1 MANVKISELPLA
13 TSPLDSSVEI
23 PVVQGG
29 VTKRAG
35 VATTGYLQAGT
46 SAALRTAQDKMRDW
60 VAVEDFGAVGDGVTD
75 DTAAIQAA
83 FNTGWNVNCGSQ
95 RKTYRITNT
104 LVMTATNQQL
114 DMRQS
119 VLNLDDATGL
129 LSHIRVGDNITQS
142 NGIAINNI
150 IFTRTQVAT
159 AGAAIFA
166 NFVGVFTVQNCR
178 VFGNDRI
185 WRGIFIQ
192 RGLVCRILDNYIQN
206 TVAQG
211 IFLQGTGTGINATND
226 IKITGNR
233 IEYTGGEGLST
244 YDFTEGLYVRNNIFF
259 AIASAA
265 VYLDASAK
273 VNALVSFKFEGNDY
287 DSIGGGSVFYVSK
300 VSNVTMAD
308 SWFSNNAGTDVRIES
323 DADSVVINCG
333 QWYTSPGQI
342 GIQIAGTDVNITGI
356 QMLGGAQGIVLKS
369 TAARVLIDGNTIRN
383 MTSIAVNAFEGPTD
397 ITIGDNAFGN
407 NAADV
412 TTGFVS
418 PTVASADPLPL
429 LGGSNVY
436 NVTGTTNFGAI
447 SNGYAGRTVTLI
459 FSDVLTVFT
468 SVGGV
473 STVVLDAGANF
484 TTAAD
489 NTLTLA
495 HNGTRWYEIGRKV

>member
-1 MANVKISELPLA
+1 MANVKISQLPLA
-13 TSPLDSSVEI
+13 TSPLDSTVEM

-29 VTKRAG
+29 VTKRAPVNTIG
-35 VATTGYLQAGT
+35 FLQSGT
-46 SAALRTAQDKMRDW
+46 SAVLRTAQNKMRDW

-119 VLNLDDATGL
+119 TINLDDATGL
-129 LSHIRVGDNITQS
+129 LSHIRVGNNVTQS
-142 NGIAINNI
+142 NGIAIRNV

-178 VFGNDRI
+178 VFGNGRI
-185 WRGIFIQ
+185 WRGVFIE
-192 RGLVCRILDNYIQN
+192 RGIVCYILDNYIQN

-211 IFLQGTGTGINATND
+211 IFLQGTGTGANSTID

-233 IEYTGGEGLST
+233 IEFTGSEGLST
-244 YDFTEGLYVRNNIFF
+244 FDFTEGLFVRDNIFY
-259 AIASAA
+259 ATTGAA
-265 VYLDASAK
+265 VSLNAST
-273 VNALVSFKFEGNDY
+273 NANGLTSFKFEGNDY
-287 DSIGGGSVFYVSK
+287 DTIAGGSAFFVSK
-300 VSNVTMAD
+300 VSNITLAD

-342 GIQIAGTDVNITGI
+342 GLQIAGTDVNVTGI

-369 TAARVLIDGNTIRN
+369 TAARVFIDGNSIRN
-383 MTSIAVNAFEGPTD
+383 MTSNAVNAFEGPTD

-412 TTGFVS
+412 STGFVS

-429 LGGSNVY
+429 LGASNVY
-436 NVTGTTNFGAI
+436 NVTGTTNFGGI

-459 FSDVLTVFT
+459 FSGALTVFNNL
-468 SVGGV
+468 GGTTTV
-473 STVVLDAGANF
+473 SLNAAANF
-484 TTAAD
+484 TTAAN